1 MECTYFSFQGS
12 LQELATAI
20 STCTNTL
27 TMRHAVLRH
36 SSLYAI
42 ALTVVALS
50 VLTGAADEVER
61 GRATTFNTATIITT
75 TTTTTRRQDDDDTFV
90 VRFHRDTP
98 FGVVQV
104 IDYDL
109 GGNDDGE
116 GEDDD
121 SNTHHNADN
130 NFGNYNSVDTSAATA
145 TDGANDEGHPS
156 TAIRFL
162 RCGDSI
168 VGAAWLDEDEYGG
181 QSAFLNFAIHQA
193 VIFRLP
199 KPRRA
204 LQLGLGAGTV
214 PTALR
219 AAGALG
225 LRIGHI
231 YELGLVCLL

>member
-1 MECTYFSFQGS
+1 MECTYLSFQGS

-20 STCTNTL
+20 STRTNTL
-27 TMRHAVLRH
+27 TMRHAVSRH

-50 VLTGAADEVER
+50 VLTGAAVGGTDEVER
-61 GRATTFNTATIITT
+61 GTPTITT
-75 TTTTTRRQDDDDTFV
+75 TTATRRQDDDDTFV

-104 IDYDL
+104 IDYER

-121 SNTHHNADN
+121 DNNHHPNADN
-130 NFGNYNSVDTSAATA
+130 NFGNYNSVDTSVATA
-145 TDGANDEGHPS
+145 TAGANDEDHPS

-168 VGAAWLDEDEYGG
+168 VGAAWLNEDEYGG

-193 VIFRLP
+193 VMFRLP

-219 AAGALG
+219 AAGA
-225 LRIGHI
+225 
-231 YELGLVCLL
+231 